1 MRCLAAAG
9 TVATKPLLIISS
21 MSDHTDTFL
30 NAEVEKQP
38 AAITGTLIKMP
49 SQLDDGVHYQLALG
63 EHRVS
68 LNAHLGKRIT
78 LTHTG
83 QIFCN
88 ACGRKTNKSYAQGHC
103 FPCMRKLASCDMCI
117 MKPETC
123 HYFAG
128 TCREP
133 EWGEQHCMVGHI
145 VYLANTSGL
154 KVGITRQTQVPTR
167 WIDQGATQALPILRV
182 ATRQLSGLVE
192 VALAELVADKTNWRT
207 MLKGGEADI
216 DLKAEAARLLPVIQ
230 QKIDELQ
237 LNYGEQAVTVL
248 DEAVVNLSYPVLE
261 YPTKIASHN
270 FDKNPE
276 VSGVLLGI
284 KGQYLILDS
293 GVINLR
299 KFTGY
304 EVSFS

>member
-1 MRCLAAAG
+1 
-9 TVATKPLLIISS
+9 
-21 MSDHTDTFL
+21 MS
-30 NAEVEKQP
+30 N
-38 AAITGTLIKMP
+38 ITGTLIKMP
-49 SQLDDGVHYQLALG
+49 ARLAAPVAYQLALG
-63 EHRVS
+63 EHRVD
-68 LNAHLGKRIT
+68 LNPLLGQTLT

-83 QIFCN
+83 KIYCE
-88 ACGRKTNKSYAQGHC
+88 ACGRKTSKSYSQGHC
-103 FPCMRKLASCDMCI
+103 FPCMKKLARCDMCV

-123 HYFAG
+123 HYFEG

-133 EWGEQHCMVGHI
+133 EWGDSHCMVPHI

-154 KVGITRQTQVPTR
+154 KVGITRHTQVPTR

-192 VALAELVADKTNWRT
+192 VALAEMVADKTNWRA

-216 DLKAEAARLLPVIQ
+216 DLKAEAARLLPEIK
-230 QKIDELQ
+230 QKIGDL
-237 LNYGEQAVTVL
+237 LLKYGEDAVTVL
-248 DEAVVNLSYPVLE
+248 DEEIVELSYPVLE

-270 FDKNPE
+270 FDKNPV
-276 VSGVLLGI
+276 VSGTLLGI
-284 KGQYLILDS
+284 KGQYLMLDT

-304 EVSFS
+304 EVTLG

>member
-1 MRCLAAAG
+1 
-9 TVATKPLLIISS
+9 
-21 MSDHTDTFL
+21 MSNCSDTL
-30 NAEVEKQP
+30 QNGDAV
-38 AAITGTLIKMP
+38 TGTLIKMP
-49 SQLDDGVHYQLALG
+49 AQLDASISYQLALG
-63 EHRVS
+63 EHRVG
-68 LNAHLGKRIT
+68 LNAYLGQPLT

-83 QIFCN
+83 HIYCN

-103 FPCMRKLASCDMCI
+103 FPCMRSLARCDMCI

-123 HYFAG
+123 HYAAG

-133 EWGEQHCMVGHI
+133 QWGEQHCMVEHI

-154 KVGITRQTQVPTR
+154 KVGITRHTQIPTR

-192 VALAELVADKTNWRT
+192 VALAEMVADKTNWRT

-216 DLKAEAARLLPVIQ
+216 DLKAEATRLLPEIQ
-230 QKIDELQ
+230 QKIVELQ
-237 LNYGEQAVTVL
+237 QQYGTEAITVL
-248 DEAVVNLSYPVLE
+248 DESIVNLNYPVLE
-261 YPTKIASHN
+261 YPSKITSHN

-284 KGQYLILDS
+284 KGQYLILDT

-304 EVSFS
+304 EVTLA